1 MRGSWKG
8 EKFKQEAISDQS
20 LIGDEPLWALLRPTH
35 ITFSNQEVDFKGI
48 GFLFERKG
56 NGEVFDVIGAA
67 QMHYRD
73 LVTLSR
79 LATESAKSIQERAAL
94 AQAKD
99 PIISWTALELA
110 AGKDIT
116 AHMAMSVYGLASR
129 LERDEQAHIHAF
141 KTLRFTIDA
150 ELNSSWVAKFRNVW
164 SSNGGAT
171 LVNMKRVEP
180 KFRLDALPPLPK
192 VLVDAV
198 AKMR

>member
-1 MRGSWKG
+1 M
-8 EKFKQEAISDQS
+8 
-20 LIGDEPLWALLRPTH
+20 IGDEPLWALLRPTH